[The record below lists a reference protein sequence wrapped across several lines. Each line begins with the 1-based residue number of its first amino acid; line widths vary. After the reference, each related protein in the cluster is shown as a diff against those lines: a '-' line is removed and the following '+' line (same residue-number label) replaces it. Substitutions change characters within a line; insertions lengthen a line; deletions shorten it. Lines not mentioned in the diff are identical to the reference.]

1 MRRLY
6 DRDPLVF
13 SWVWIAVYVIVM
25 NLALRFCDGFD
36 NLAEKTVNQMLV
48 PVVCI
53 VLLAILVT
61 WWIVRNGMRLQ
72 FGLCPARSDA
82 KVFGYYIP
90 LIAMSCINLKNGLYL
105 PASLPVSVLMMLQL
119 AVAGYVE
126 EIIFRGFLFRGLAK
140 DNLKTAVVISAV
152 TFGLGHIVNLANT
165 EDWLGVLLQVC
176 YAIVIGF
183 LYTVLAYK
191 GGSLF
196 PCIASHMFVNAT
208 SVLGREEGPFSDLV
222 VRLPGSSNTGAEQ
235 ACSAVLIIIIAGSY
249 ALWLWRKTE
258 YTTGTKS
265 DFNHKESQ

>member
-82 KVFGYYIP
+82 KAFGYYIP

-105 PASLPVSVLMMLQL
+105 PVSLPVSVLMMLQL

-126 EIIFRGFLFRGLAK
+126 EIIFRG
-140 DNLKTAVVISAV
+140 
-152 TFGLGHIVNLANT
+152 
-165 EDWLGVLLQVC
+165 
-176 YAIVIGF
+176 
-183 LYTVLAYK
+183 LAYTRMKK
-191 GGSLF
+191 GI
-196 PCIASHMFVNAT
+196 C
-208 SVLGREEGPFSDLV
+208 
-222 VRLPGSSNTGAEQ
+222 
-235 ACSAVLIIIIAGSY
+235 
-249 ALWLWRKTE
+249 K
-258 YTTGTKS
+258 
-265 DFNHKESQ
+265 